1 MPWMCRSPK
10 NEPFQPEKGKNAM
23 GAGTPTFIPTMPAL
37 TRFLNVLAAL
47 PSPVNRTAAFPKPLR
62 LQASMPWSRLSVRTT
77 ERTGPK
83 ISSRTIFILVSAS
96 SKIVGP
102 R

>member
-1 MPWMCRSPK
+1 
-10 NEPFQPEKGKNAM
+10 M
-23 GAGTPTFIPTMPAL
+23 GAGTPTLMPTMPAL
-37 TRFLNVLAAL
+37 TRCLNVLAAL
-47 PSPVNRTAAFPKPLR
+47 PSPVNRTAALPNPLW
-62 LQASMPWSRLSVRTT
+62 LQASMPWSRLPVRIT

-83 ISSRTIFILVSAS
+83 ISSRTIFIRVAAL